1 MPAGSS
7 LAPHKSDRLIL
18 YNLNIVHTKIKQLE
32 ELVNGSIALIKKLE
46 DENAV
51 LKQQMDA
58 LAADRGKILKN
69 SAGVRELAEF
79 KGRIKKKLSRLA
91 ARIDK
96 AITLQDTL
104 FPEDSDAE

>member
-1 MPAGSS
+1 M
-7 LAPHKSDRLIL
+7 
-18 YNLNIVHTKIKQLE
+18 
-32 ELVNGSIALIKKLE
+32 NGSIALIKKLE
-46 DENAV
+46 DDNAV
-51 LKQQMDA
+51 LKQQVDA
-58 LAADRGKILKN
+58 LTADRGKILKN

-79 KGRIKKKLSRLA
+79 KSRIKKKLSRLT

>member
-1 MPAGSS
+1 M
-7 LAPHKSDRLIL
+7 
-18 YNLNIVHTKIKQLE
+18 HTKIKRLE
-32 ELVNGSIALIKKLE
+32 ELVNSSVALLKKLE

-51 LKQQMDA
+51 LKQQVEA
-58 LAADRGKILKN
+58 LAADRVKIMKN

-79 KGRIKKKLSRLA
+79 KSRIRKKLSRVT

-104 FPEDSDAE
+104 FPEDPDAE

>member
-1 MPAGSS
+1 M
-7 LAPHKSDRLIL
+7 
-18 YNLNIVHTKIKQLE
+18 HTKIKRLE
-32 ELVNGSIALIKKLE
+32 ELVNSSLVLIKKLE

-51 LKQQMDA
+51 LKQQLEA
-58 LAADRGKILKN
+58 LASDRAKIMKN
-69 SAGVRELAEF
+69 SAGLRELAEF
-79 KGRIKKKLSRLA
+79 KSRVGKKLARVT

>member
-1 MPAGSS
+1 M
-7 LAPHKSDRLIL
+7 
-18 YNLNIVHTKIKQLE
+18 HTKIKQLE
-32 ELVNGSIALIKKLE
+32 ELVDGSIALIKKLE
-46 DENAV
+46 DDNAV
-51 LKQQMDA
+51 LKQQVDA
-58 LAADRGKILKN
+58 LTADRGKILKN

-79 KGRIKKKLSRLA
+79 KSRIKKKLSRLT